1 MGLPVI
7 EPTTYR
13 GTNARSFF
21 RVQCVHIQAKMDG
34 DVVLPNGINGLLHYV
49 CNTTL
54 IDVGG
59 GKHMDLMST
68 KEHFLAWINI
78 ACADDSDASRID
90 FRSPAT
96 DIDKLTI
103 AQASQSSEDHPV
115 YIAGRSRLFSIEI
128 RMGVDPEH
136 SQLPM
141 YTGNSTDGTQCN
153 AMITSQNQ
161 RELTILQSSAD
172 ETSQFFGYMYDGLQV
187 F

>member
-1 MGLPVI
+1 
-7 EPTTYR
+7 
-13 GTNARSFF
+13 
-21 RVQCVHIQAKMDG
+21 
-34 DVVLPNGINGLLHYV
+34 
-49 CNTTL
+49 
-54 IDVGG
+54 
-59 GKHMDLMST
+59 MDLMST

-153 AMITSQNQ
+153 AMITSD
-161 RELTILQSSAD
+161 RRIIPCILPEGVVSSVLKSGWASIQSTPNCLCTRATPLMEPSA
-172 ETSQFFGYMYDGLQV
+172 ML
-187 F
+187 